1 MADSSKQPDT
11 TELVKQ
17 LLERLAISSAR
28 EDQAATITALQTVS
42 SEQQRAVERLRADQD
57 GITTQH
63 ASLQDHNDRR
73 FKDVFNQ
80 LLVIQTLK
88 ERIADL
94 EREKDELKAF
104 VSTVQNDVRNLK
116 LQVAA
121 QDGLRV
127 YHKDFLHDNEDAMST
142 DLDADIEPE
151 MPPSDPDVS
160 MTLPGFVT
168 PKHLTGHGATTPGT
182 VRTMM
187 PDTAGLKRYDGPFVP
202 FDESSEHHEENV
214 PKRPKRAR
222 RQSVAPL
229 ETITLSPITEDNEL
243 PELKPVTGVD
253 KTLWR
258 ESWQQSGKPGTLE
271 DYARKQKMATLFSD
285 ITDSKERSRKRY
297 TASDFDKLPAPE
309 EKKRKRAFHQ
319 PNTAQPL
326 TAADLYASKLSATTS
341 MPPPSSS
348 KTSRPSRT
356 SKIPGRFGGK
366 DILTGQAFLAAT
378 KSRSTLSFSEAGNQ
392 AANPP
397 QKSVDAD
404 GDDHEEP
411 YTSGRAASSL
421 LQQFGSRKTK
431 VSKNATK

>member
-1 MADSSKQPDT
+1 M
-11 TELVKQ
+11 
-17 LLERLAISSAR
+17 
-28 EDQAATITALQTVS
+28 
-42 SEQQRAVERLRADQD
+42 
-57 GITTQH
+57 
-63 ASLQDHNDRR
+63 
-73 FKDVFNQ
+73 
-80 LLVIQTLK
+80 
-88 ERIADL
+88 
-94 EREKDELKAF
+94 
-104 VSTVQNDVRNLK
+104 RNLK

-127 YHKDFLHDNEDAMST
+127 YHKDFLHGAVASPNTSSQQRGQFEGISIPIAISMECPVVNSCVLDNEDAMST

-168 PKHLTGHGATTPGT
+168 PKHLTDHGATTPGT

-229 ETITLSPITEDNEL
+229 ETFTLSPITEDNEL

-285 ITDSKERSRKRY
+285 ITDSK
-297 TASDFDKLPAPE
+297 
-309 EKKRKRAFHQ
+309 
-319 PNTAQPL
+319 
-326 TAADLYASKLSATTS
+326 
-341 MPPPSSS
+341 
-348 KTSRPSRT
+348 
-356 SKIPGRFGGK
+356 G
-366 DILTGQAFLAAT
+366 
-378 KSRSTLSFSEAGNQ
+378 
-392 AANPP
+392 
-397 QKSVDAD
+397 
-404 GDDHEEP
+404 
-411 YTSGRAASSL
+411 
-421 LQQFGSRKTK
+421 
-431 VSKNATK
+431 